1 MKLASCCDSF
11 FPFSFVCFRDLGDAD
26 YSSGDGRSGPTTV
39 GHGGYVV

>member
-26 YSSGDGRSGPTTV
+26 YSSGDGRSGPNPADRLTETV
-39 GHGGYVV
+39 